1 MSPTMDAAGG
11 APAARVSAATIKG
24 FAESL
29 GVPNLPDDVAAAQAA
44 DVEYR
49 LRQIIQA
56 SSAAGA
62 PARGTPLPPLGAVTS
77 APWDLGAARALLGA
91 DECERARCA
100 AHGVVLRR
108 RG

>member
-1 MSPTMDAAGG
+1 MDAAGG

-62 PARGTPLPPLGAVTS
+62 PARGTPLPPRGVGTRSAVRS
-77 APWDLGAARALLGA
+77 GRS
-91 DECERARCA
+91 ERTAGR
-100 AHGVVLRR
+100 
-108 RG
+108 

>member
-1 MSPTMDAAGG
+1 MDAAGG

-62 PARGTPLPPLGAVTS
+62 PAARHATAASRRGHVQRREI
-77 APWDLGAARALLGA
+77 RAQ
-91 DECERARCA
+91 RARC
-100 AHGVVLRR
+100 
-108 RG
+108 